1 MASPG
6 HGDSKMNVTRF
17 SAAPDYFPPDHFDMR
32 CVRLQG
38 KEAGPSAS
46 MIMGCSIIEPGGHIP
61 LSGSPLEKLYL
72 VIEGEV
78 TLSTTTETAV
88 LRRFD
93 SCRIAP
99 DEAREIRNASDK
111 VAMIVLAMPL
121 APPA

>member
-1 MASPG
+1 
-6 HGDSKMNVTRF
+6 MNVTRF
-17 SAAPDYFPPDHFDMR
+17 DAAPDYFPPEHFDMR

-46 MIMGCSIIEPGGHIP
+46 MIMGCSIIQPGGYIP

-78 TLSTTTETAV
+78 TVSTATETSV
-88 LRRFD
+88 LQRFD

-121 APPA
+121 VPPA